1 MMKIKGS
8 YLYFALLA
16 SYAKY
21 VAKFEGIAKSQEKR

>member
-1 MMKIKGS
+1 MSACKKTSREIN
-8 YLYFALLA
+8 LA